1 MPLVELDT
9 PGGAMEALVT
19 SPATGAGPWPGVVII
34 HDVFGFSQ
42 DVKDISR
49 RVADA
54 GYLVLT
60 PNLYSR
66 GGGARCVTKVMRAL
80 FAQKGEAFDDIR
92 TAKSYLEGLDGC
104 AGPIGIAG
112 FCMGGQFAIVMAA
125 GEGFKASAPFY
136 GVPAPRGLDDLLKG
150 ACPMVASF
158 GSRDPMGAGSP
169 GRLRKALE
177 ANNVVHD
184 VKVYDGVGHSFANQ
198 LPAQP
203 IQRIVGFGYDQ
214 AATDDAWGR
223 VFAFFG
229 EHLK

>member
-1 MPLVELDT
+1 VI
-9 PGGAMEALVT
+9 
-19 SPATGAGPWPGVVII
+19 II
-34 HDVFGFSQ
+34 HDVFGFGE
-42 DVKDISR
+42 DVKNISR

-66 GGGARCVTKVMRAL
+66 GGGPRCVTKVLGAL
-80 FAQKGEAFDDIR
+80 MAQKGQAFEDIR
-92 TAKSYLEGLDGC
+92 AVKRHLEGLEDC

-125 GEGFKASAPFY
+125 EGFKASAPFY

-158 GSRDPMGAGSP
+158 GSKDPLGVGSP

-177 ANNVVHD
+177 ANAVVHD
-184 VKVYDGVGHSFANQ
+184 IKVYKGVGHSFANQ

-214 AATDDAWGR
+214 AATDDAWAR
-223 VFAFFG
+223 VFTFFG
-229 EHLK
+229 EHLT

>member
-1 MPLVELDT
+1 
-9 PGGAMEALVT
+9 MEALVT
-19 SPATGAGPWPGVVII
+19 SPSTGEGPWPGVVII
-34 HDVFGFSQ
+34 HDAFGFNE
-42 DVKDISR
+42 DVKNISR

-54 GYLVLT
+54 GYLVIT

-66 GGGARCVTKVMRAL
+66 GGAARCVTKVMRSL
-80 FAQKGEAFDDIR
+80 FAQKGEPFEDIR
-92 TAKSYLEGLDGC
+92 TAKSHLGSLEEC

-150 ACPMVASF
+150 ACPIVASF
-158 GSRDPMGAGSP
+158 GARDPLGAGSV
-169 GRLRKALE
+169 GRVRKALE
-177 ANNVVHD
+177 ANDVVHD
-184 VKVYDGVGHSFANQ
+184 VKVYQGVGHSFANQ